1 MEKKNNGYYKGLDLI
16 RVISCILILLYHMNI
31 LKGGY
36 LAVCTFFVLSG
47 YLSTIS
53 LLKKEKL
60 SLKEYYLNRLKK
72 IYLPLIIV
80 VFITISITSFIPSIN
95 WFNLKPETTSVLL
108 NYNNYWQIMAN
119 LDYFARHIDSPFM
132 HLWYMSILIEFDL
145 VFPFIFL
152 LLKKLK
158 EKTNKIVPCILTLVL
173 ALASYALFYKTVLDG
188 NIMQAYYD
196 TFNRLFS
203 LLFGILLAL
212 LKTYYHPLISKKMQ
226 DGKTPRFIFY
236 SYLLLL
242 VIITIFIDSNSK
254 YMALAMLAT
263 SLITMR
269 LIDYGTI
276 SKQKEL
282 SIIDKVINF
291 ISKVSYYIYLVQ
303 YPVIFLF
310 QEININYYLKLLIVI
325 SIVFLLAY
333 IINFALTANIEKD
346 KFKILRLIV
355 KIIIILISIFGI
367 YKYIIAKD
375 HTEEMHA
382 LDEKMNNNKMLA
394 EEKQKEF
401 LLKKQTEEAD
411 WEKTLKD
418 LENNEKN
425 LGEIVRNLKVVGVGD
440 SIMLG
445 ALDSLYK
452 EFPNGYFDAAK
463 SRTDWEANGVLVNL
477 KNRGILGDIVIFNL
491 GTNGECPQSCKNEI
505 FNTLGNRQIF
515 WFNATKPDYPIFNT
529 NLKNLANTRKNI
541 QIVDWI
547 GASKGHYEYF
557 VADGIH
563 LTKAGGEAY
572 AKTLYNTIYEYY
584 LQKINEEK
592 NAKLKEREAKELTK
606 ITFIG
611 NDILLN
617 AYEYLIPVYPDSE
630 YIIDATFNYDL
641 LFDTL
646 KKRITEKQIAHNIVI
661 MLDNSL
667 NLTNSEYQEIIEL
680 CKDYHIY
687 IIAINKTNNLNYE
700 NVDTIN
706 FYTEINNN
714 SNYLMVDKRHLTKEG
729 NLALIDI
736 LKENLNS

>member
-367 YKYIIAKD
+367 YK
-375 HTEEMHA
+375 
-382 LDEKMNNNKMLA
+382 
-394 EEKQKEF
+394 
-401 LLKKQTEEAD
+401 
-411 WEKTLKD
+411 
-418 LENNEKN
+418 
-425 LGEIVRNLKVVGVGD
+425 
-440 SIMLG
+440 
-445 ALDSLYK
+445 
-452 EFPNGYFDAAK
+452 
-463 SRTDWEANGVLVNL
+463 
-477 KNRGILGDIVIFNL
+477 
-491 GTNGECPQSCKNEI
+491 
-505 FNTLGNRQIF
+505 
-515 WFNATKPDYPIFNT
+515 
-529 NLKNLANTRKNI
+529 
-541 QIVDWI
+541 
-547 GASKGHYEYF
+547 
-557 VADGIH
+557 
-563 LTKAGGEAY
+563 
-572 AKTLYNTIYEYY
+572 
-584 LQKINEEK
+584 
-592 NAKLKEREAKELTK
+592 
-606 ITFIG
+606 
-611 NDILLN
+611 
-617 AYEYLIPVYPDSE
+617 
-630 YIIDATFNYDL
+630 
-641 LFDTL
+641 
-646 KKRITEKQIAHNIVI
+646 
-661 MLDNSL
+661 
-667 NLTNSEYQEIIEL
+667 
-680 CKDYHIY
+680 
-687 IIAINKTNNLNYE
+687 
-700 NVDTIN
+700 
-706 FYTEINNN
+706 
-714 SNYLMVDKRHLTKEG
+714 
-729 NLALIDI
+729 
-736 LKENLNS
+736 